1 MRRRPMGVVD
11 RSQSKSERLTAVR
24 QSGEARRSAAGPR
37 PFGCDYPG
45 CTSPAFSPGKSRPL
59 SSGAAMKPEKTTKR
73 QSPASLSFITRE
85 GGDATALVQA
95 LAKLLVRIE
104 QKRKGQDERGQAQ

>member
-1 MRRRPMGVVD
+1 
-11 RSQSKSERLTAVR
+11 
-24 QSGEARRSAAGPR
+24 
-37 PFGCDYPG
+37 
-45 CTSPAFSPGKSRPL
+45 
-59 SSGAAMKPEKTTKR
+59 MKPEKTTKR